1 MNRLKKFLTDT
12 ADSLLRVALRYPV
25 EAALCIYAC
34 IFGAIQIEWSFDYHM
49 LLAAD
54 GAATE
59 MRQLP
64 DGIFTMLPLTM
75 LATLV
80 VHTLVGRASRAW
92 RTLYLLVPL
101 LLTIASWLLGKEWFG
116 TSQFF
121 ITSAVLAP
129 LGLLMAR
136 RTLPNGPFVRLTLGY
151 IRAAVVGGIFAL
163 TAMLSAMAIY
173 HSVIYIFNIPASWEV
188 RNLVDSYIV
197 LFSWALLWPL
207 TALARLDGY
216 LSDEPQGTKT
226 TDTLLNWI
234 LAPALLVYAA
244 ILYLYCLQI
253 LFTWSLP
260 KGGVAY
266 LVFGFT
272 MALFTVKA
280 LQELVVRRRYDW
292 VFDRISIFALPPLVL
307 FWAGVMQ
314 RVGDYGLTDWR
325 VYLIVSGAIMTA
337 AVALFAAR
345 RTGRYYYI
353 AATAF
358 VLFFLTAYIP
368 RFSATA
374 FSLRSQTAR
383 AERLAGQTGLL
394 DESGRLD
401 LSRIDERDT
410 AQLKRYRELYA
421 SLDYLDDHD
430 TLLLADRFGIAR
442 SRELLGCFHS
452 DRIRDYIQWGY
463 ELDTAEA
470 AALTSSYSNSELRA
484 PLRIDGYRYC
494 YAPVSFSYNN
504 GSSRYTTSGDTLRLY
519 LPDGR
524 ELFRRSF
531 DELFTERCDQL
542 LYWPD
547 DEPLYTAD
555 NLLFYRTDSLLISF
569 SWAEVS
575 RGKHRYVALNVDK
588 FYTK

>member
-1 MNRLKKFLTDT
+1 M
-12 ADSLLRVALRYPV
+12 
-25 EAALCIYAC
+25 
-34 IFGAIQIEWSFDYHM
+34 Q
-49 LLAAD
+49 
-54 GAATE
+54 
-59 MRQLP
+59 
-64 DGIFTMLPLTM
+64 
-75 LATLV
+75 
-80 VHTLVGRASRAW
+80 
-92 RTLYLLVPL
+92 
-101 LLTIASWLLGKEWFG
+101 
-116 TSQFF
+116 
-121 ITSAVLAP
+121 
-129 LGLLMAR
+129 
-136 RTLPNGPFVRLTLGY
+136 
-151 IRAAVVGGIFAL
+151 
-163 TAMLSAMAIY
+163 
-173 HSVIYIFNIPASWEV
+173 
-188 RNLVDSYIV
+188 
-197 LFSWALLWPL
+197 
-207 TALARLDGY
+207 
-216 LSDEPQGTKT
+216 
-226 TDTLLNWI
+226 
-234 LAPALLVYAA
+234 
-244 ILYLYCLQI
+244 
-253 LFTWSLP
+253 
-260 KGGVAY
+260 
-266 LVFGFT
+266 
-272 MALFTVKA
+272 
-280 LQELVVRRRYDW
+280 RRYDW
-292 VFDRISIFALPPLVL
+292 FFDRISIFALPPLVL

-325 VYLIVSGAIMTA
+325 VYLIVCGAIMTA
-337 AVALFAAR
+337 AIALFAAR

-374 FSLRSQTAR
+374 SRCGRRPR
-383 AERLAGQTGLL
+383 AERLAGHTGLL

-442 SRELLGCFHS
+442 SRELLSRFHS

-470 AALTSSYSNSELRA
+470 AALTSSYSNSNSVHRSA
-484 PLRIDGYRYC
+484 STATGTATP
-494 YAPVSFSYNN
+494 PVSFSYNN

-555 NLLFYRTDSLLISF
+555 NLFVLPHRFAAHLVQLGRGIAREAPLCRSERRQILYEIARIGNQTATPPCWVKSSSARPAVHAAFAFGAQHRRRAAEFSPTYRARAGLSGIENRLGDPDARPARGTRCGASGTRLVRHRGIAQRRQGRTAHARRRTGSAARVPLRTGDDPCVAHQMGLLHGRQQSVAESLPDDLTPASARLRTAARTLPHRPPRPLVPF
-569 SWAEVS
+569 PRTARPAHRRQRKNSSAVS
-575 RGKHRYVALNVDK
+575 
-588 FYTK
+588 

>member
-1 MNRLKKFLTDT
+1 
-12 ADSLLRVALRYPV
+12 
-25 EAALCIYAC
+25 
-34 IFGAIQIEWSFDYHM
+34 
-49 LLAAD
+49 
-54 GAATE
+54 
-59 MRQLP
+59 
-64 DGIFTMLPLTM
+64 M

-116 TSQFF
+116 TSRFF

-136 RTLPNGPFVRLTLGY
+136 RTLPNGPFVRQTLGY

-226 TDTLLNWI
+226 TDTALNWI

-292 VFDRISIFALPPLVL
+292 FFRPHQHLRAAAARALLGRRHAARRRLRSDRLARLPHRLRRDHDRSRRTLRRTPHRTLLLHRRNGLRPLLPDGLHSPLLGHGVL
-307 FWAGVMQ
+307 
-314 RVGDYGLTDWR
+314 
-325 VYLIVSGAIMTA
+325 A
-337 AVALFAAR
+337 AVADRAPSGWPAKRGCSTNPADSICPASTNATRRSSNVIASSTPRSTTSTTTIRCCWPTASASPAPANSSAASIA
-345 RTGRYYYI
+345 TGSETI
-353 AATAF
+353 
-358 VLFFLTAYIP
+358 
-368 RFSATA
+368 
-374 FSLRSQTAR
+374 
-383 AERLAGQTGLL
+383 
-394 DESGRLD
+394 
-401 LSRIDERDT
+401 SR
-410 AQLKRYRELYA
+410 
-421 SLDYLDDHD
+421 
-430 TLLLADRFGIAR
+430 
-442 SRELLGCFHS
+442 
-452 DRIRDYIQWGY
+452 WGY

>member
-1 MNRLKKFLTDT
+1 MSQNVRYKVNIARFLVQCGTIGASKLMRRNFLGRRNLSGIFFYHILNRLYAHTFALGRIEESVLMTGKGSDSLTDLQVSFECFFYLRPKINNHFIST
-12 ADSLLRVALRYPV
+12 FSGDFDSIIL
-25 EAALCIYAC
+25 
-34 IFGAIQIEWSFDYHM
+34 
-49 LLAAD
+49 
-54 GAATE
+54 
-59 MRQLP
+59 
-64 DGIFTMLPLTM
+64 
-75 LATLV
+75 
-80 VHTLVGRASRAW
+80 
-92 RTLYLLVPL
+92 
-101 LLTIASWLLGKEWFG
+101 K
-116 TSQFF
+116 
-121 ITSAVLAP
+121 
-129 LGLLMAR
+129 
-136 RTLPNGPFVRLTLGY
+136 
-151 IRAAVVGGIFAL
+151 
-163 TAMLSAMAIY
+163 
-173 HSVIYIFNIPASWEV
+173 IYIFNIQASWEV
-188 RNLVDSYIV
+188 HNLVDSYIV

-244 ILYLYCLQI
+244 ILYLYRLQI

-280 LQELVVRRRYDW
+280 LQELVVPRRYDW
-292 VFDRISIFALPPLVL
+292 FFDRISIFALPPLVL

-325 VYLIVSGAIMTA
+325 VYLIVCGAIMTA
-337 AVALFAAR
+337 AVTLFAAR